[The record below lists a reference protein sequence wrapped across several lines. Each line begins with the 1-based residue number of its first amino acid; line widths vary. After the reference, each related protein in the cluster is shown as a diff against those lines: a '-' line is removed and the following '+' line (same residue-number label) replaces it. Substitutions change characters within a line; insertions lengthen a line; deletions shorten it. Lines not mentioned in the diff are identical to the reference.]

1 MAEQPDD
8 LLSPE
13 VAPGTVCPFPGG
25 ASFETDDARWF
36 FGRTRIVE
44 QLASRLRDRTT
55 LVVAGSPKCGK
66 SSLVKA
72 GLFPALA
79 LGSLP
84 GSRDWHR
91 IVFTPGTHPLDALWA
106 ALGKMSRDPLPDIFS
121 LEEAPASAVARYIE
135 DGVLV
140 VDQFE
145 EAFTASSDE
154 AERGA
159 FLSVLETLGSG
170 ERPGFKL
177 ILCMGSDLYGACSAV
192 PWLAAAIS
200 DNHVLVGPP
209 STEEMRQMIE
219 SPAHL
224 AGLRLEEG
232 LVDRILADAGEGP
245 FALPLVAQA
254 LQRTWD
260 RRTGRVLTIE
270 GYDTVEPAPTPEPMA
285 STPPNWATRLPA
297 GERRDPELQARS
309 VFPIMAALVVLALLA
324 STALGILLTQVAH

>member
-1 MAEQPDD
+1 MAQPPDD
-8 LLSPE
+8 LLNPE
-13 VAPGTVCPFPGG
+13 VAPGTVCPFPGS

-84 GSRDWHR
+84 GSRDWPR

-106 ALGKMSRDPLPDIFS
+106 ALGNLSRDPLPDIFS

-135 DGVLV
+135 DGILV

-145 EAFTASSDE
+145 EAFTVCSDE

-159 FLSVLETLGSG
+159 FLSCSRRWGAARGRGS
-170 ERPGFKL
+170 
-177 ILCMGSDLYGACSAV
+177 S
-192 PWLAAAIS
+192 
-200 DNHVLVGPP
+200 
-209 STEEMRQMIE
+209 
-219 SPAHL
+219 
-224 AGLRLEEG
+224 
-232 LVDRILADAGEGP
+232 
-245 FALPLVAQA
+245 
-254 LQRTWD
+254 
-260 RRTGRVLTIE
+260 
-270 GYDTVEPAPTPEPMA
+270 
-285 STPPNWATRLPA
+285 
-297 GERRDPELQARS
+297 
-309 VFPIMAALVVLALLA
+309 
-324 STALGILLTQVAH
+324 